1 MMNADEMT
9 GYPSIDKP
17 WLKYYS
23 KEFINKPLKKCTVYQ
38 NVYTSNSEH
47 MSDIALIYFNNKIS
61 YRTLFRE
68 VDRCAYTLKC
78 MGIQS
83 GDIISL
89 CTAGTPESIYLLL
102 AANKLGAVCNFVN
115 PFFTEEQLL
124 SRINETHSKV
134 LFVLD
139 SFYKQ
144 IQPVINKLNIGKIII
159 IPALNSA
166 SILIR
171 SLNKLK
177 NNTHIKYSDKLVSW
191 QSFVDKK
198 VKVEPTTAA
207 DYVPNHDAIMVCSS
221 GSTGAS
227 KGIVLTN
234 DGINATIQNY
244 DYGYDY
250 LRGDIFLQMVP
261 IWFCTGCV
269 LSTIMPLQ
277 RGITVIL
284 EPRYGIKEFISNLKK
299 YSISLTLVSPS
310 FWVGIMNSSQSDKLD
325 LSVMKYPITGG
336 EQILSDTEDEINAFL
351 KARGCQY
358 PLLKG
363 YGMSELGSTLTTTS
377 RLHSKKNSVG
387 YPILGKAIISAFDIE
402 TDSELK
408 YGERG
413 EIRAITPAHMKGYF
427 NNEEATSEF
436 FKEDSK
442 G

>member
-1 MMNADEMT
+1 MNADEMT

-124 SRINETHSKV
+124 SRINETHSKA

-198 VKVEPTTAA
+198 VKVEPTTVA
-207 DYVPNHDAIMVCSS
+207 DYVPNHDAIMVYSS

-261 IWFCTGCV
+261 VWFSTGIV

-277 RGITVIL
+277 KGVTVIL
-284 EPRYGIKEFISNLKK
+284 EPRFNVEAFISILRK
-299 YSISLTLVSPS
+299 YHVALTLVPTA
-310 FWVGIMNSSQSDKLD
+310 
-325 LSVMKYPITGG
+325 MKYPITGG

-363 YGMSELGSTLTTTS
+363 YGMCELGSTLTTTS

-387 YPILGKAIISAFDIE
+387 YPILGKAIVSAFDIE
-402 TDSELK
+402 TNSELK

-442 G
+442 GQI

>member
-47 MSDIALIYFNNKIS
+47 VSDIALIYFNNKIS

-68 VDRCAYTLKC
+68 VDRCAYSLKC

-102 AANKLGAVCNFVN
+102 AVNKLGAVCNFVN

-171 SLNKLK
+171 NLNKLK
-177 NNTHIKYSDKLVSW
+177 KQYS
-191 QSFVDKK
+191 
-198 VKVEPTTAA
+198 
-207 DYVPNHDAIMVCSS
+207 Y
-221 GSTGAS
+221 
-227 KGIVLTN
+227 
-234 DGINATIQNY
+234 
-244 DYGYDY
+244 
-250 LRGDIFLQMVP
+250 
-261 IWFCTGCV
+261 
-269 LSTIMPLQ
+269 
-277 RGITVIL
+277 
-284 EPRYGIKEFISNLKK
+284 
-299 YSISLTLVSPS
+299 
-310 FWVGIMNSSQSDKLD
+310 
-325 LSVMKYPITGG
+325 
-336 EQILSDTEDEINAFL
+336 
-351 KARGCQY
+351 
-358 PLLKG
+358 
-363 YGMSELGSTLTTTS
+363 
-377 RLHSKKNSVG
+377 
-387 YPILGKAIISAFDIE
+387 
-402 TDSELK
+402 
-408 YGERG
+408 
-413 EIRAITPAHMKGYF
+413 
-427 NNEEATSEF
+427 
-436 FKEDSK
+436 
-442 G
+442 